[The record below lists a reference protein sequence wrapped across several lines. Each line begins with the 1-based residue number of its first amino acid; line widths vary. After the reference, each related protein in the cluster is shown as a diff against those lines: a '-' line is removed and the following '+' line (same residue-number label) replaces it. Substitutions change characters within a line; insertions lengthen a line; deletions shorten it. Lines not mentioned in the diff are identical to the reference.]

1 MQLTRWINSIP
12 GNILCVLSKF
22 SKSGDVW
29 PTIPFYWVQETPWL
43 VLCKSL
49 LILGHLV
56 VWPELWP
63 KVSLPFWSVPFD
75 RSRDEDFIVI
85 FHEWTHLEHVY
96 PYFFLFCLFVCFV
109 VVFTMK
115 PWRACQLPRSHYVF
129 PSIFVASVL
138 VLEWV
143 TRDSEYQAF
152 LLVT

>member
-96 PYFFLFCLFVCFV
+96 PYFFFFVCLFV
-109 VVFTMK
+109 
-115 PWRACQLPRSHYVF
+115 LS
-129 PSIFVASVL
+129 L
-138 VLEWV
+138 
-143 TRDSEYQAF
+143 F
-152 LLVT
+152 LQWNLDVHANFQGAITSSLLFLWPQFWSLNESQGIVSTKLSS